1 MNNHSKFQ
9 ASSNTSQK
17 TQNEGFFNKIYRYL
31 INLIQKNHNEN
42 SKDINK
48 KLNESM
54 NYYENYYKNRINFF
68 VKEPSIS
75 KFGLVNLLNDCYI
88 VSFLQI
94 LFHTP
99 NFLSILKKYN
109 SNKEETIASYLIL
122 VSEHP
127 FNAEIFYRLKQLLGA
142 INPEY
147 SKPWS
152 NDSQEFGIDLI
163 NHLISEMKGPIYENN
178 DEIENINES
187 LDFIQVKKKVYDNYI
202 STYQNKL
209 NELEKLFL
217 FNQIDIF
224 CKENSKNPRISS
236 NLHLELTLQTYQNY
250 IEIESLIGQK
260 YKNEDIQ
267 PNNNQ
272 IIINSKI
279 ASLPEILIIS
289 INRVLNNK
297 NINYSRL
304 LFKDTLDLA
313 NYIDFDLFKDDKK
326 RTTYSLY
333 AVNECVHTGKYSHY
347 KCYIKLENKWF
358 IFDDDKRVEEFHGY
372 FENSPFVLGLFYKR
386 NA

>member
-9 ASSNTSQK
+9 TSTNTSQNI
-17 TQNEGFFNKIYRYL
+17 QNEGFFNKIYRYL
-31 INLIQKNHNEN
+31 LNLIQRNHNEN
-42 SKDINK
+42 SRDINK

-54 NYYENYYKNRINFF
+54 NYYSNYYKDNINFF

-75 KFGLVNLLNDCYI
+75 KIGLVNLLNDCYI
-88 VSFLQI
+88 ISFLQI

-99 NFLSILKKYN
+99 NFLNILKKYN
-109 SNKEETIASYLIL
+109 SKKEETIASYLIL
-122 VSEHP
+122 VSEYP
-127 FNAEIFYRLKQLLGA
+127 FNVEIFYRLKQLLGT
-142 INPEY
+142 INPDY

-163 NHLISEMKGPIYENN
+163 NHLISEMKGPIYENS
-178 DEIENINES
+178 DENANLNENMN
-187 LDFIQVKKKVYDNYI
+187 FIQVKKIVYDNYI
-202 STYQNKL
+202 STYQKKL

-224 CKENSKNPRISS
+224 CKENVQNPRISS

-260 YKNEDIQ
+260 YKNENGQ

-272 IIINSKI
+272 IIIKSKI

-304 LFKDTLDLA
+304 IFKDTLDLA

-326 RTTYSLY
+326 RTTYNLY
-333 AVNECVHTGKYSHY
+333 AINECVHTDKYSHY
-347 KCYIKLENKWF
+347 KCYIKMENRWF
-358 IFDDDKRVEEFHGY
+358 IFDDDKKVEEYGSFD
-372 FENSPFVLGLFYKR
+372 NSPFIVGLFYKR